1 MRYTPREEGPIMKK
15 ILLSAL
21 CFCAALSLAACS
33 APDNEEKGSIEQFT
47 DEVAQD
53 AIDAIHT
60 PLNKARGVQ
69 DIARER
75 NEQIPQEEADA
86 WEE

>member
-1 MRYTPREEGPIMKK
+1 MKK

-21 CFCAALSLAACS
+21 CFCAALSLTACT
-33 APDNEEKGSIEQFT
+33 APEDGDKGSIEQFT
-47 DEVAQD
+47 DEVARD
-53 AIDAIHT
+53 ATDAIHS

-69 DIARER
+69 DIARQR
-75 NEQIPQEEADA
+75 NEEFPQEETDE